1 MATLVLGIDVGTTST
16 KVVLADPAAGVVAQ
30 ASEPV
35 ALSSPHPGWAEADP
49 AQWWANLAALVPA
62 VLAAASASSGN
73 TGTGKPVTA
82 ADIAAVAT
90 TGMVPAVI
98 PADEAGRPLRSA
110 ILQNDARATAEI
122 RELAAA
128 LPGLD
133 FVARTGSA
141 LTQQSVGPTL
151 LWLARHEPGAWAA
164 AATVQGSYDWLATR
178 LGAAP
183 HVERNWA
190 LESGL
195 FELEPDGALAPL
207 HPVRDALARLA
218 GIKPEV
224 IPPVAD
230 PGTVIGEVSRSAA
243 AETGLR
249 PGTAIVA
256 GGADHVLSAYAAG
269 LASPGDWLVKLGGA
283 GDILVVS
290 GYPLVDERLYLDAHP
305 VAGLWLPN
313 GCMATSGSLIRWF
326 QSVGASASASPA
338 PVAALEAE
346 AIAASPAE
354 LICLPYFLGE
364 KSPLHDP
371 DLRGAFLGLHLGHTR
386 GDMYRAILEGI
397 AYGFRHH
404 AEIFADRSV
413 ALRPAAR
420 VSNGG
425 SKSVVWKQI
434 LADALGVTLE
444 PVLDHPGAAL
454 GAALAAA
461 VGTGTAGTG
470 GGGPRTSGPGAPA
483 PQAWAA
489 AASVP
494 GMVTIGAPIEPDPA
508 LAARYT
514 EAYQIYRDAGV
525 ALTPISHRLATRSVS

>member
-16 KVVLADPAAGVVAQ
+16 KVVLADPQAGVLAQ
-30 ASEPV
+30 ASEAV

-49 AQWWANLAALVPA
+49 GQWWANLVTLVPA
-62 VLAAASASSGN
+62 VLAAASGV
-73 TGTGKPVTA
+73 TGRPVTA

-98 PADEAGRPLRSA
+98 PVDDAGRPLRSA
-110 ILQNDARATAEI
+110 ILQNDVRATTEI

-128 LPGLD
+128 LPDLD

-151 LWLARHEPGAWAA
+151 LWLARHQPDAWASA
-164 AATVQGSYDWLATR
+164 VTVQGSYDWLATR

-195 FELEPDGALAPL
+195 FELEKDGALTPL
-207 HPVRDALARLA
+207 QPVRDALARLA
-218 GIKPEV
+218 GIKADVVPA
-224 IPPVAD
+224 VAD
-230 PGTVIGEVSRSAA
+230 PGTVIGEVSRGAA

-249 PGTAIVA
+249 PGTPIVA

-290 GYPLVDERLYLDAHP
+290 GHPLVDERLYLDAHP
-305 VAGLWLPN
+305 VSGLWLPN

-326 QSVGASASASPA
+326 QSVTGSASSGPA
-338 PVAALEAE
+338 PVAELEAE
-346 AIAASPAE
+346 AVAATPAE

-404 AEIFADRSV
+404 AEIFTERRV
-413 ALRPAAR
+413 ALRPSAR

-425 SKSVVWKQI
+425 SKSLVWKQI
-434 LADALGVTLE
+434 LADALGVALE

-454 GAALAAA
+454 GAALAAG
-461 VGTGTAGTG
+461 VGTAGT
-470 GGGPRTSGPGAPA
+470 PT

-508 LAARYT
+508 HAARYA
-514 EAYQIYRDAGV
+514 EAYRIYRDAGA
-525 ALTPISHRLATRSVS
+525 ALTPVSHQLARRSTS

>member
-1 MATLVLGIDVGTTST
+1 
-16 KVVLADPAAGVVAQ
+16 
-30 ASEPV
+30 
-35 ALSSPHPGWAEADP
+35 
-49 AQWWANLAALVPA
+49 
-62 VLAAASASSGN
+62 
-73 TGTGKPVTA
+73 
-82 ADIAAVAT
+82 
-90 TGMVPAVI
+90 
-98 PADEAGRPLRSA
+98 
-110 ILQNDARATAEI
+110 
-122 RELAAA
+122 
-128 LPGLD
+128 
-133 FVARTGSA
+133 
-141 LTQQSVGPTL
+141 
-151 LWLARHEPGAWAA
+151 
-164 AATVQGSYDWLATR
+164 VQGSYDWLATR

-195 FELEPDGALAPL
+195 FELEPDGTLTSL
-207 HPVRDALARLA
+207 HPVRDALASLA

-224 IPPVAD
+224 VPAVAD
-230 PGTVIGEVSRSAA
+230 PGTVIGAVSPAAA

-249 PGTAIVA
+249 AGTPIVT

-326 QSVGASASASPA
+326 QSVSGSASNPA
-338 PVAALEAE
+338 PVADLEAE
-346 AIAASPAE
+346 AITAAPAE

-404 AEIFADRSV
+404 AEIFSERNV
-413 ALRPAAR
+413 ALRPTAR

-425 SKSVVWKQI
+425 SRSLVWKQI
-434 LADALGVTLE
+434 LADALGVALE

-454 GAALAAA
+454 GAALSAA
-461 VGTGTAGTG
+461 VGKDA
-470 GGGPRTSGPGAPA
+470 SGAPA

-489 AASVP
+489 AAGVP
-494 GMVTIGAPIEPDPA
+494 GMVTIGPPIEPDPA
-508 LAARYT
+508 HAERYA
-514 EAYQIYRDAGV
+514 EAYRIYREAGA
-525 ALTPISHRLATRSVS
+525 ALTPISHQLARRSMP

>member
-49 AQWWANLAALVPA
+49 AQWWANLASLVPA
-62 VLAAASASSGN
+62 VLASASAAMGR
-73 TGTGKPVTA
+73 PVTA

-98 PADEAGRPLRSA
+98 PIDEAGRPLRSA
-110 ILQNDARATAEI
+110 ILQNDARATTEI

-128 LPGLD
+128 LPDLD

-151 LWLARHEPGAWAA
+151 LWLARREPGAWASA
-164 AATVQGSYDWLATR
+164 VTVQGSYDWLATR

-195 FELEPDGALAPL
+195 FELGQDGALTPL
-207 HPVRDALARLA
+207 HPVRDALASLA
-218 GIKPEV
+218 GIEPRV
-224 IPPVAD
+224 VPPVAD
-230 PGTVIGEVSRSAA
+230 PGTVIGEVSRRAA

-249 PGTAIVA
+249 PGTPIVA

-290 GYPLVDERLYLDAHP
+290 GHPLVDERLYLDAHP
-305 VAGLWLPN
+305 VTGLWLPN

-326 QSVGASASASPA
+326 QSASGSASSGPA
-338 PVAALEAE
+338 PVAELEAE

-404 AEIFADRSV
+404 AEIFTERKV
-413 ALRPAAR
+413 TLRPTAR

-425 SKSVVWKQI
+425 SKSLVWKQI
-434 LADALGVTLE
+434 LADALGVALE

-461 VGTGTAGTG
+461 VGTA
-470 GGGPRTSGPGAPA
+470 GAPT

-489 AASVP
+489 AATVP

-508 LAARYT
+508 HAARYA
-514 EAYQIYRDAGV
+514 EAYRIYRDASA
-525 ALTPISHRLATRSVS
+525 ALTPISHQLARRSLS

>member
-1 MATLVLGIDVGTTST
+1 MASLVLGIDVGTTST
-16 KVVLADPAAGVVAQ
+16 KVVLADPTAGVLAQ

-49 AQWWANLAALVPA
+49 AQWWANLASLVPA
-62 VLAAASASSGN
+62 VLAAASAGPGSAAPGSA
-73 TGTGKPVTA
+73 GTRKSVTA

-98 PADEAGRPLRSA
+98 LVDDAGRPLRSA

-128 LPGLD
+128 LPDLD

-151 LWLARHEPGAWAA
+151 LWLARHEPEAWAS
-164 AATVQGSYDWLATR
+164 AATVQGSYDWLASR

-195 FELEPDGALAPL
+195 FELERDGALTPL
-207 HPVRDALARLA
+207 QPVRDALARLA
-218 GIKPEV
+218 GIKPDV

-249 PGTAIVA
+249 PGTPIVA

-326 QSVGASASASPA
+326 QSVTGGA
-338 PVAALEAE
+338 PVAELEAE
-346 AIAASPAE
+346 ALAAAPAE

-404 AEIFADRSV
+404 AEIFTERRV
-413 ALRPAAR
+413 ALRPSAR

-425 SKSVVWKQI
+425 SKSLVWKQI
-434 LADALGVTLE
+434 LADALGVALE

-454 GAALAAA
+454 GAALAASVGTGA
-461 VGTGTAGTG
+461 VGTA
-470 GGGPRTSGPGAPA
+470 GAPT

-508 LAARYT
+508 HAARYA
-514 EAYQIYRDAGV
+514 EAYRLYRDAGA
-525 ALTPISHRLATRSVS
+525 ALTPISHQLARRSMS

>member
-1 MATLVLGIDVGTTST
+1 MAALVLGIDVGTTST

-30 ASEPV
+30 ASEPA
-35 ALSSPHPGWAEADP
+35 ALSSSHPGWAEADP
-49 AQWWANLAALVPA
+49 AQWWANLVSLVPA
-62 VLAAASASSGN
+62 VLAAASAAS
-73 TGTGKPVTA
+73 GKPVTA

-98 PADEAGRPLRSA
+98 PADAAGRPLRRA

-151 LWLARHEPGAWAA
+151 LWLARHEPGAWAPMSA
-164 AATVQGSYDWLATR
+164 GTGATVQGSYDWLATR

-195 FELEPDGALAPL
+195 FELQPDGALTPL

-218 GIKPEV
+218 GIKSQV

-230 PGTVIGEVSRSAA
+230 PGTVIGEVSPGAA

-249 PGTAIVA
+249 PGTPIVA

-305 VAGLWLPN
+305 VTGLWLPN

-326 QSVGASASASPA
+326 QSVSASASSSPA
-338 PVAALEAE
+338 PVAELEAE
-346 AIAASPAE
+346 ALAASPAE

-404 AEIFADRSV
+404 AEVFAEREV

-434 LADALGVTLE
+434 LADALGVALE

-461 VGTGTAGTG
+461 VGTGAVG
-470 GGGPRTSGPGAPA
+470 GSTTPA

-508 LAARYT
+508 HAARYA

-525 ALTPISHRLATRSVS
+525 ALTPISHRLATRSMS

>member
-1 MATLVLGIDVGTTST
+1 MAALVLGIDVGTTST
-16 KVVLADPAAGVVAQ
+16 KVVLADPAVGVVAQ

-49 AQWWANLAALVPA
+49 EQWWANLAALVPA
-62 VLAAASASSGN
+62 VLAAASAASGN

-98 PADEAGRPLRSA
+98 PVDAAGRPLRRA

-151 LWLARHEPGAWAA
+151 LWLARHEPDTWAA

-195 FELEPDGALAPL
+195 FELHPDGALTPL
-207 HPVRDALARLA
+207 QPVRDTLARLA

-249 PGTAIVA
+249 PGTPIVA

-290 GYPLVDERLYLDAHP
+290 GHPLVDERLYLDAHP
-305 VAGLWLPN
+305 VTGLWLPN

-326 QSVGASASASPA
+326 QSVSGGA
-338 PVAALEAE
+338 PVAELEAE
-346 AIAASPAE
+346 ALAASPAE

-404 AEIFADRSV
+404 AEVFTERKV

-434 LADALGVTLE
+434 LADALGVALE

-461 VGTGTAGTG
+461 VGMG
-470 GGGPRTSGPGAPA
+470 GSDTPSPK
-483 PQAWAA
+483 AWAA

-494 GMVTIGAPIEPDPA
+494 GMVSIGAPIEPDPA
-508 LAARYT
+508 HAARYA

>member
-16 KVVLADPAAGVVAQ
+16 KVVLADPATGVLAQ

-49 AQWWANLAALVPA
+49 DQWWANLAALVPA
-62 VLAAASASSGN
+62 VLAAASAAK
-73 TGTGKPVTA
+73 GKPVTA

-98 PADEAGRPLRSA
+98 PVDGGGRPLRSA

-128 LPGLD
+128 LPDLD

-151 LWLARHEPGAWAA
+151 LWLARHEPDAWASA
-164 AATVQGSYDWLATR
+164 VTVQGSYDWLATR

-183 HVERNWA
+183 HAERNWA

-195 FELEPDGALAPL
+195 FELETDGALTPL
-207 HPVRDALARLA
+207 QPVRDALARLA
-218 GIKPEV
+218 GIKPDV
-224 IPPVAD
+224 IPPGAD
-230 PGTVIGEVSRSAA
+230 PGTIIGEVSRGAA

-249 PGTAIVA
+249 PGTPIVA

-290 GYPLVDERLYLDAHP
+290 GHPLVDERLYLDAHP
-305 VAGLWLPN
+305 VSGLWLPN

-326 QSVGASASASPA
+326 QSVSGGAS
-338 PVAALEAE
+338 VAELEAE
-346 AIAASPAE
+346 AIAATPAE

-404 AEIFADRSV
+404 AEIFTERRV
-413 ALRPAAR
+413 ALRPSAR

-425 SKSVVWKQI
+425 SKSLVWKQI
-434 LADALGVTLE
+434 LADALGVALE

-454 GAALAAA
+454 GAALAAG
-461 VGTGTAGTG
+461 VGTAG
-470 GGGPRTSGPGAPA
+470 APT

-494 GMVTIGAPIEPDPA
+494 GMVTIGAPIEPDPDH
-508 LAARYT
+508 AARYA
-514 EAYQIYRDAGV
+514 EAYRIYRDAGA
-525 ALTPISHRLATRSVS
+525 ALTPISHQLARRSMS

>member
-49 AQWWANLAALVPA
+49 AQWWANLASLVPA
-62 VLAAASASSGN
+62 VLAAASAAMGR
-73 TGTGKPVTA
+73 PVTA

-98 PADEAGRPLRSA
+98 PVDDAGRPLRSA

-128 LPGLD
+128 LPDLD

-151 LWLARHEPGAWAA
+151 LWLARREPDVWASA
-164 AATVQGSYDWLATR
+164 VTVQGSYDWLATR

-195 FELEPDGALAPL
+195 FELGKNGALTPL
-207 HPVRDALARLA
+207 HPARDALASLA
-218 GIKPEV
+218 GIKSQV
-224 IPPVAD
+224 VPPVAD
-230 PGTVIGEVSRSAA
+230 PGTVIGEVSRGAA

-249 PGTAIVA
+249 PGTPIVA

-290 GYPLVDERLYLDAHP
+290 GHPLVDERLYLDAHP
-305 VAGLWLPN
+305 VTGLWLPN

-326 QSVGASASASPA
+326 QSVSASASSNPA
-338 PVAALEAE
+338 PVAELETE

-404 AEIFADRSV
+404 AEIFTERNV
-413 ALRPAAR
+413 TLRPTAR

-425 SKSVVWKQI
+425 SKSLVWKQI
-434 LADALGVTLE
+434 LADALGVALE

-461 VGTGTAGTG
+461 VGAA
-470 GGGPRTSGPGAPA
+470 GAPT

-489 AASVP
+489 AATVP

-508 LAARYT
+508 HAARYT
-514 EAYQIYRDAGV
+514 EAYRIYRDAGA
-525 ALTPISHRLATRSVS
+525 ALTPISHQLARRSLS

>member
-1 MATLVLGIDVGTTST
+1 LGIDVGTTST
-16 KVVLADPAAGVVAQ
+16 KVVLADPATGVVAQ

-35 ALSSPHPGWAEADP
+35 ALSSQHPGWAEADP
-49 AQWWANLAALVPA
+49 AQWWANLGALVPA
-62 VLAAASASSGN
+62 VLAAACAA
-73 TGTGKPVTA
+73 TGRSVTA

-98 PADEAGRPLRSA
+98 PVDDAGRPLRRA

-128 LPGLD
+128 LPDLD

-151 LWLARHEPGAWAA
+151 LWLARHEPGVWANA
-164 AATVQGSYDWLATR
+164 VAVQGSYDWLATR

-195 FELEPDGALAPL
+195 FELGGDGALTPL
-207 HPVRDALARLA
+207 HPVRDALAALVRISPQA
-218 GIKPEV
+218 VPKV
-224 IPPVAD
+224 VD
-230 PGTVIGEVSRSAA
+230 PGTVIGEVSAGAA

-249 PGTAIVA
+249 AGTPIVT

-269 LASPGDWLVKLGGA
+269 LANPGDWLVKLGGA

-290 GYPLVDERLYLDAHP
+290 DHPLVDERLYLDAHP
-305 VAGLWLPN
+305 VSGLWLPN

-326 QSVGASASASPA
+326 QALSGDA
-338 PVAALEAE
+338 PIAQLEAE
-346 AIAASPAE
+346 AIGAAPAE
-354 LICLPYFLGE
+354 LICLPHFLGE
-364 KSPLHDP
+364 KSPWHDP
-371 DLRGAFLGLHLGHTR
+371 DLRGAFLGMHLGLTR

-404 AEIFADRSV
+404 AEILTERGV
-413 ALRPAAR
+413 ALRATAR

-425 SKSVVWKQI
+425 SRSRVWKQI
-434 LADALGVTLE
+434 LADALGVALE

-461 VGTGTAGTG
+461 VGTGTAGPAHG
-470 GGGPRTSGPGAPA
+470 GSGVPD
-483 PQAWAA
+483 PQAWVAA
-489 AASVP
+489 AGVP
-494 GMVTIGAPIEPDPA
+494 GMVAIGDPIEPDPA
-508 LAARYT
+508 HAARYT
-514 EAYQIYRDAGV
+514 EAYQIYRAAGA
-525 ALTPISHRLATRSVS
+525 ALTPISHQLAARSNS